1 MSDEASTA
9 LEKHHLVEQELQDE
23 TGKQDSVH
31 DEHIARREHAAME
44 QREEAAS
51 IWQRVDVSTQS
62 FTFVARH
69 TLLMRP
75 CNHSVTRQIEIV
87 CSTLN
92 FTRCLEDVLGVHVKM
107 LGNATMNHSIL
118 LNGLILIAFVF
129 PEIFGIIITD
139 SQGGVPGSHGESS

>member
-1 MSDEASTA
+1 MASTA
-9 LEKHHLVEQELQDE
+9 LEKHHLVERELLDE
-23 TGKQDSVH
+23 MGKQDSAH
-31 DEHIARREHAAME
+31 DEDIALCEHAALE

-51 IWQRVDVSTQS
+51 VAQTVDVSTQS
-62 FTFVARH
+62 FTSVALR

-92 FTRCLEDVLGVHVKM
+92 FTRCFEDVLGVHVKM
-107 LGNATMNHSIL
+107 LANAMMNQSIFFNVL
-118 LNGLILIAFVF
+118 TSIVFVF
-129 PEIFGIIITD
+129 PDIFGLIMTG